1 MKIRRQ
7 AREAALQA
15 LYEIDCAGHT
25 AEPALQNRKDEI
37 EFSPEGS
44 DFAAELVNG
53 VVAHCRELD
62 GVIAKYAPEWPVD
75 QLAVVDRNVLRIALF
90 ELLYMNDVPIK
101 VAVNEAVELGKT
113 FGGDSAPRFVN
124 GVLGAFLQEHSAGEL
139 RR

>member
-15 LYEIDCAGHT
+15 LYEIDCTGHT
-25 AEPALQNRKDEI
+25 SAQAFQNRME
-37 EFSPEGS
+37 E
-44 DFAAELVNG
+44 AELPPDGLEFALSLVDG
-53 VVAHCRELD
+53 VLAHRSELD
-62 GVIAKYAPEWPVD
+62 LVIAKHAPEWPVD

-90 ELLYMNDVPIK
+90 ELLYLQDVPLK

-113 FGGDSAPRFVN
+113 FGSDTAPRFVN

-139 RR
+139 RK